1 VAGGK
6 KMKRLFMFMVAI
18 LAVAFM
24 QVPYAG
30 TAEAARVAV
39 VPIQI
44 NDELVKRSADFNG
57 YYWDI
62 MIEKFKYP
70 EYELMDDEKVA
81 AVIPDDG
88 LTSFDQATLT
98 TICEKVDAEIVVA
111 MRLDEIKE
119 TPLNFRREPTL
130 ETFMK
135 GEFASYNRLTGK
147 YYHKKM
153 YIKGEIEE
161 VLTLRTDWQQQTF
174 ASELK
179 RYINRT
185 IEDKEKKKNSRIK

>member
-1 VAGGK
+1 MK
-6 KMKRLFMFMVAI
+6 KLFTFIFAV
-18 LAVAFM
+18 LAVLLM
-24 QVPYAG
+24 NVQLVG
-30 TAEAARVAV
+30 TAEASRVAV
-39 VPIQI
+39 VPIQV
-44 NDELVKRSADFNG
+44 NDEMVERAADFNG

-81 AVIPDDG
+81 AVVPDEG
-88 LTSFDQATLT
+88 LTSYDQATLMD
-98 TICEKVDAEIVVA
+98 ICEKAGAEVVVA

-135 GEFASYNRLTGK
+135 GEFAGYNRLTGK
-147 YYHKKM
+147 YYVRKIYDKD
-153 YIKGEIEE
+153 EIEE

-174 ASELK
+174 AAELK
-179 RYINRT
+179 RCLYRFLDEKNT
-185 IEDKEKKKNSRIK
+185 KVKKK

>member
-1 VAGGK
+1 MKKLVAFIFV
-6 KMKRLFMFMVAI
+6 L
-18 LAVAFM
+18 LAVFFM
-24 QVPYAG
+24 NAPFAG

-39 VPIQI
+39 VPIQT
-44 NDELVKRSADFNG
+44 NDKLVERAADFNG

-62 MIEKFKYP
+62 MIDKFKYP
-70 EYELMDDEKVA
+70 DYELMDDEKVA

>member
-1 VAGGK
+1 
-6 KMKRLFMFMVAI
+6 MKRIFMFMVAI
-18 LAVAFM
+18 LAVVFM
-24 QVPYAG
+24 QVPFSG

-44 NDELVKRSADFNG
+44 DEAHVERSADFNG

-62 MIEKFKYP
+62 MIDKFKYP
-70 EYELMDDEKVA
+70 DYELMDDEKVA
-81 AVIPDDG
+81 AVIPDEG
-88 LTSFDQATLT
+88 LISFDQATLT

-161 VLTLRTDWQQQTF
+161 VLTLRTDWQQRTF

-185 IEDKEKKKNSRIK
+185 IEDKAKKKKSK

>member
-1 VAGGK
+1 MK
-6 KMKRLFMFMVAI
+6 KLFTFIFAVMAVLFMN
-18 LAVAFM
+18 
-24 QVPYAG
+24 VPFTG
-30 TAEAARVAV
+30 TVEAARVAV
-39 VPIQI
+39 VPIQV
-44 NDELVKRSADFNG
+44 NDKLIERAADFNG

-81 AVIPDDG
+81 AVVPDEG
-88 LTSFDQATLT
+88 LATFDQATLT
-98 TICEKVDAEIVVA
+98 SICEKVDAEIVVA
-111 MRLDEIKE
+111 MRLDEITE

-153 YIKGEIEE
+153 YIKDEIEA
-161 VLTLRTDWQQQTF
+161 VLTLRNDWQQQTF
-174 ASELK
+174 ASELR

-185 IEDKEKKKNSRIK
+185 IEDKAKKKNSRLSNKR

>member
-1 VAGGK
+1 MK
-6 KMKRLFMFMVAI
+6 KLFTFIFAI
-18 LAVAFM
+18 LAVLFM
-24 QVPYAG
+24 NAPFIG

-44 NDELVKRSADFNG
+44 NDELVERAADFNG

-81 AVIPDDG
+81 AVVPDEG
-88 LTSFDQATLT
+88 LTSYDQATLMSV
-98 TICEKVDAEIVVA
+98 CEKADAEIVVA

-119 TPLNFRREPTL
+119 RPLNFRREATL

-135 GEFASYNRLTGK
+135 GEFASYNRITGK

-161 VLTLRTDWQQQTF
+161 VLTLRTDWQQRTF
-174 ASELK
+174 AAELK
-179 RYINRT
+179 RYINRA
-185 IEDKEKKKNSRIK
+185 IEDNKAKNKNYK

>member
-1 VAGGK
+1 
-6 KMKRLFMFMVAI
+6 MKRIILFMMTV
-18 LAVAFM
+18 LTVVFM
-24 QVPYAG
+24 QVPFFG

-44 NDELVKRSADFNG
+44 NEQLVERAADFNG

-70 EYELMDDEKVA
+70 DYELMDDEKVA
-81 AVIPDDG
+81 AVIPDEG
-88 LTSFDQATLT
+88 LTSYDQATLMA
-98 TICEKVDAEIVVA
+98 ICEKVDAEIVVA
-111 MRLDEIKE
+111 MRLDEVKE
-119 TPLNFRREPTL
+119 TPIMFRREATL
-130 ETFMK
+130 ATFMK
-135 GEFASYNRLTGK
+135 GEFASYNRITGN

-185 IEDKEKKKNSRIK
+185 IEDKAKKKKSK

>member
-1 VAGGK
+1 MKKLVAFIFV
-6 KMKRLFMFMVAI
+6 L
-18 LAVAFM
+18 LAVFFM
-24 QVPYAG
+24 NAPFAG
-30 TAEAARVAV
+30 TAEAARVAAL
-39 VPIQI
+39 PIQV
-44 NDELVKRSADFNG
+44 DESQVERAADFNG

-62 MIEKFKYP
+62 MIDKFKYP
-70 EYELMDDEKVA
+70 DYELMDDEKVA
-81 AVIPDDG
+81 AVIPDEG

>member
-1 VAGGK
+1 MNKVFG
-6 KMKRLFMFMVAI
+6 FMFAALAAI
-18 LAVAFM
+18 IM
-24 QVPYAG
+24 QVPFFG

-44 NDELVKRSADFNG
+44 NEKQVERAAAFNG

-70 EYELMDDEKVA
+70 EYELMDDEKVD
-81 AVIPDDG
+81 AVIPDEG
-88 LTSFDQATLT
+88 LTSYDQATMMAL
-98 TICEKVDAEIVVA
+98 CEKVDAEVVVA

-119 TPLNFRREPTL
+119 TPINHLRERYL
-130 ETFMK
+130 GIFMK

-153 YIKGEIEE
+153 YFKDDIEE
-161 VLTLRTDWQQQTF
+161 ILTVKNDWQQQVF

-185 IEDKEKKKNSRIK
+185 IEDKAKKKKVK

>member
-1 VAGGK
+1 MK
-6 KMKRLFMFMVAI
+6 KLFTFIFAVMAVLFMN
-18 LAVAFM
+18 
-24 QVPYAG
+24 VPFTG
-30 TAEAARVAV
+30 TVEAARVAV
-39 VPIQI
+39 VPIQV
-44 NDELVKRSADFNG
+44 NDKLIERAADFNG

-62 MIEKFKYP
+62 MIDKFKYP
-70 EYELMDDEKVA
+70 DYELMDDEKVA

>member
-1 VAGGK
+1 MK
-6 KMKRLFMFMVAI
+6 KFVNFIFAI
-18 LAVAFM
+18 LAVLLMNASFS
-24 QVPYAG
+24 G

-44 NDELVKRSADFNG
+44 NDALIERAADFNG

-62 MIEKFKYP
+62 MIEKFRYP

-81 AVIPDDG
+81 AVVPDEG
-88 LTSFDQATLT
+88 LASFDQATLMAL
-98 TICEKVDAEIVVA
+98 CDKVDAEIVVA
-111 MRLDEIKE
+111 MRLDEISE
-119 TPLNFRREPTL
+119 RPLNFRRERTL

-135 GEFASYNRLTGK
+135 GEFASYNRITGN
-147 YYHKKM
+147 YYHKKI

-185 IEDKEKKKNSRIK
+185 IEDKAKKKKSK

>member
-1 VAGGK
+1 MK
-6 KMKRLFMFMVAI
+6 KLFTFIFAI
-18 LAVAFM
+18 LAVLFM
-24 QVPYAG
+24 NVPFIG

-44 NDELVKRSADFNG
+44 DDQKVNRAADFNG

-62 MIEKFKYP
+62 MIDKLKYP

-81 AVIPDDG
+81 AVIPDEG
-88 LTSFDQATLT
+88 LTSYDQATLA
-98 TICEKVDAEIVVA
+98 TICDKVDAEIVVA

-119 TPLNFRREPTL
+119 TPLNFRKEAML
-130 ETFMK
+130 ATFMK
-135 GEFASYNRLTGK
+135 GEFASYNRITGN

>member
-1 VAGGK
+1 MKKLVAFIFVLLAV
-6 KMKRLFMFMVAI
+6 LFMNAPF
-18 LAVAFM
+18 
-24 QVPYAG
+24 AG

-39 VPIQI
+39 VPIQT
-44 NDELVKRSADFNG
+44 NDKLVERAADFNG

-62 MIEKFKYP
+62 MIDKFKYP
-70 EYELMDDEKVA
+70 DYELMDDEKVA
-81 AVIPDDG
+81 AVIPDEG

>member
-1 VAGGK
+1 MK
-6 KMKRLFMFMVAI
+6 KLFTFIFAVMAVLFMN
-18 LAVAFM
+18 
-24 QVPYAG
+24 VPFTG
-30 TAEAARVAV
+30 TVEAARVAV
-39 VPIQI
+39 VPIQV
-44 NDELVKRSADFNG
+44 NDKLIERAADFNG

-81 AVIPDDG
+81 AVVPDEG
-88 LTSFDQATLT
+88 LATFDQATLT
-98 TICEKVDAEIVVA
+98 SICEKVDAEIVVA
-111 MRLDEIKE
+111 MRLDEITE

-153 YIKGEIEE
+153 YIKDEIEA
-161 VLTLRTDWQQQTF
+161 VLTLRNDWQQQTF
-174 ASELK
+174 ASELR

-185 IEDKEKKKNSRIK
+185 IEDKAKKKNSRLSNKW

>member
-1 VAGGK
+1 MKKLVAFIFV
-6 KMKRLFMFMVAI
+6 L
-18 LAVAFM
+18 LAVFFM
-24 QVPYAG
+24 NAPFAG

-44 NDELVKRSADFNG
+44 NDELVERSADFNG

-70 EYELMDDEKVA
+70 DYELMDDEKVA
-81 AVIPDDG
+81 AVVPDEG

-98 TICEKVDAEIVVA
+98 TVCDKADAEIVVA

-161 VLTLRTDWQQQTF
+161 VLTLRTDWQQRTF

>member
-1 VAGGK
+1 MK
-6 KMKRLFMFMVAI
+6 KLFTFIFSI
-18 LAVAFM
+18 LAVLFM
-24 QVPYAG
+24 NVPFIG

-44 NDELVKRSADFNG
+44 SDELVERAADFNG

-70 EYELMDDEKVA
+70 EYELMDDETVA
-81 AVIPDDG
+81 AVVPDEG
-88 LTSFDQATLT
+88 LTSYDQATLMDV
-98 TICEKVDAEIVVA
+98 CEKADAEIVVA

-119 TPLNFRREPTL
+119 RPLNFRREATL

-135 GEFASYNRLTGK
+135 GEFASYNRITGK

-161 VLTLRTDWQQQTF
+161 VLTLRTDWQQRTF
-174 ASELK
+174 AAELK

-185 IEDKEKKKNSRIK
+185 IEDNKAKNKNYK

>member
-1 VAGGK
+1 MKKLVAFIFV
-6 KMKRLFMFMVAI
+6 L
-18 LAVAFM
+18 LAVFFM
-24 QVPYAG
+24 NAPFAG

-44 NDELVKRSADFNG
+44 NDELVERSADFNG

-70 EYELMDDEKVA
+70 DYELMDDEKVS
-81 AVIPDDG
+81 AVIPDEG
-88 LTSFDQATLT
+88 LASYDQATLMSL
-98 TICEKVDAEIVVA
+98 CEKVDAEIVVA
-111 MRLDEIKE
+111 MRLDEVKE
-119 TPLNFRREPTL
+119 TPLTFRREPYL
-130 ETFMK
+130 GIFMK
-135 GEFASYNRLTGK
+135 GEFAGYNRITGK

-153 YIKGEIEE
+153 YIKDEIEQ
-161 VLTLRTDWQQQTF
+161 VLTLRTDWQQRTF

-185 IEDKEKKKNSRIK
+185 IEDKAKKKNFK

>member
-1 VAGGK
+1 MK
-6 KMKRLFMFMVAI
+6 KLFTFIFAMMAVLFMN
-18 LAVAFM
+18 
-24 QVPYAG
+24 VPFTG
-30 TAEAARVAV
+30 TVEAARVAV
-39 VPIQI
+39 VPIQV
-44 NDELVKRSADFNG
+44 NDKLIERAADFNG

-81 AVIPDDG
+81 AVVPDEG
-88 LTSFDQATLT
+88 LATFDQATLT
-98 TICEKVDAEIVVA
+98 SICEKVDAEIVVA
-111 MRLDEIKE
+111 MRLDEITE

-153 YIKGEIEE
+153 YYKDEIEA
-161 VLTLRTDWQQQTF
+161 VLTLRNDWQQQTF
-174 ASELK
+174 ASELR

-185 IEDKEKKKNSRIK
+185 IEDKAKKKNSRLSNKR

>member
-1 VAGGK
+1 MK
-6 KMKRLFMFMVAI
+6 KILTFMITVLSFFIMSI
-18 LAVAFM
+18 PLI
-24 QVPYAG
+24 G

-44 NDELVKRSADFNG
+44 NDELVERSADFNG

-70 EYELMDDEKVA
+70 EYELMDDEKVS
-81 AVIPDDG
+81 AVVPDEG
-88 LTSFDQATLT
+88 LASYDQATMISL
-98 TICEKVDAEIVVA
+98 CDKVDAEVVVA
-111 MRLDEIKE
+111 MRLDEINE
-119 TPLNFRREPTL
+119 RPINFRKEPYL
-130 ETFMK
+130 EIFMK

-147 YYHKKM
+147 YYHKKL
-153 YIKGEIEE
+153 YYKDEIEE
-161 VLTLRTDWQQQTF
+161 VLTVKNDWQQQVF

-185 IEDKEKKKNSRIK
+185 IEDKVKMKNRK

>member
-1 VAGGK
+1 MK
-6 KMKRLFMFMVAI
+6 KFLSFMFMA
-18 LAVAFM
+18 LAVLLLSSPLGG
-24 QVPYAG
+24 V
-30 TAEAARVAV
+30 AEASRVAV

-44 NDELVKRSADFNG
+44 DEKKVERAADFNG

-62 MIEKFKYP
+62 IIEKLKYP

-81 AVIPDDG
+81 AVVPDEG
-88 LTSFDQATLT
+88 LTSYDQATLAA
-98 TICEKVDAEIVVA
+98 ICDKVDAEIVVA
-111 MRLDEIKE
+111 MRLDEVKE
-119 TPLNFRREPTL
+119 TPLNFRREAAL
-130 ETFMK
+130 ATFMK
-135 GEFASYNRLTGK
+135 GEFASYNRITGK

-153 YIKGEIEE
+153 YIRGEIEE

-185 IEDKEKKKNSRIK
+185 IEDKVKK

>member
-1 VAGGK
+1 
-6 KMKRLFMFMVAI
+6 MKRLLTFIFAALTV
-18 LAVAFM
+18 LFM
-24 QVPYAG
+24 QIPFAG

-44 NDELVKRSADFNG
+44 DDKLVARAADFNS

-70 EYELMDDEKVA
+70 DYELMDDEKVA
-81 AVIPDDG
+81 AFVPDEG
-88 LTSFDQATLT
+88 LNDFSQATLT
-98 TICEKVDAEIVVA
+98 DLCTKTDAEIVVA
-111 MRLDEIKE
+111 MKLDEIKE
-119 TPLNFRREPTL
+119 EPMIFRRERAL

-147 YYHKKM
+147 YYYKKL
-153 YIKGEIEE
+153 YHKGEIEE
-161 VLTLRTDWQQQTF
+161 VLTLRTDWQQQVF

-185 IEDKEKKKNSRIK
+185 IEQKKK